1 MIHQSAGAQNTDATL
16 QAAFEFAKSRKIR
29 TVVVASTRGQ
39 TGIQAAEMGAQQGI
53 GVIVVTHNAGF
64 ETAGEQQL
72 EVEAR
77 RRIQAAGARVH
88 TGTLVLRGVGSAI
101 RKKFGASEEELIAS
115 VLRLFGQG
123 MKVCVEMS
131 AMVADA
137 GLVPAPEDVVCVA
150 GTSSGADTAVLISP
164 APSNKFFDIKIREL
178 IAKPGAF

>member
-1 MIHQSAGAQNTDATL
+1 MIHESAGAQNTDATL
-16 QAAFEFAKSRKIR
+16 QAAFEFVKSRSIR
-29 TVVVASTRGQ
+29 MVVVASTRGD
-39 TGIQAAEMGAQQGI
+39 TGAKAAEMGAQQGI
-53 GVIVVTHNAGF
+53 GVIVVTHNTGF

-72 EVEAR
+72 KVEAR
-77 RRIQAAGARVH
+77 RRIEAAGARVH

-131 AMVADA
+131 AMVTDA
-137 GLVPAPEDVVCVA
+137 GLIPASEDIVCVA
-150 GTSSGADTAVLISP
+150 GTASGADTAALISP

-178 IAKPGAF
+178 IAKPKDF